1 MLLSI
6 FSYIYWPF
14 DILFC
19 EVTVHVFHV
28 LKLRVNVFSYLLVG
42 IPCIFCMSPLFDMCI
57 AHLFS
62 YSVASLFTLLK
73 VSLMN
78 RYYFNVSQL

>member
-1 MLLSI
+1 MSPFHI
-6 FSYIYWPF
+6 FIGHL

-62 YSVASLFTLLK
+62 YSVASLLTLLK

>member
-1 MLLSI
+1 MFI
-6 FSYIYWPF
+6 GHF

-19 EVTVHVFHV
+19 EVTFDVFHV

-42 IPCIFCMSPLFDMCI
+42 LPCIFYVSPLFGMCI
-57 AHLFS
+57 ARMFS

-78 RYYFNVSQL
+78 RNYLSQL